1 MEKCM
6 EFPLED
12 LEITA
17 LAYGGDAVA
26 RRKSGKVCF
35 LPGVLPGEKVR
46 VTIREEKK
54 NYSYGTALEILE
66 KSPRRILP
74 ECTLECPSCPY
85 RMMDYP
91 FELEWKERQLR
102 EFAARLKK
110 MEVETILPPVG
121 AAERTQW
128 RNKVSFHLSK
138 GELCYVARDNVT
150 LLPVKDCLLAKKE
163 IREFLREGS
172 FRSRLE
178 RGAETVTFRVTEKD
192 GVSFFTDKTRREKVL
207 TETLGPFGEF
217 RVGMRSFFQINPV
230 MARRLAEEF
239 LLFAEE
245 TIPKEILELYC
256 GCGPFSILAAE
267 KYHIPC
273 SGIELDPSAIAHAK
287 ENASLHGVEKYCSF
301 HAGDAGEA
309 MKIFRR
315 GKSCEAGTLLVADP
329 PRTGL
334 APNVRSMVLDSGA
347 ENILYIS
354 CGPASLMRD
363 LDFLAEKYR
372 AEKML
377 LLDLFPS
384 TAHWESL
391 TLLRRR

>member
-1 MEKCM
+1 MEKGM
-6 EFPLED
+6 ELSPEELEV
-12 LEITA
+12 TS
-17 LAYGGDAVA
+17 LAYGGDGVA

-35 LPGVLPGEKVR
+35 LPGVLPGERALVS
-46 VTIREEKK
+46 IREEKK

-66 KSPRRILP
+66 KSPRRIRP

-85 RMMDYP
+85 RMMDYS

-128 RNKVSFHLSK
+128 RNKVSFHLSG
-138 GELCYVARDNVT
+138 GELCYVARDNVS
-150 LLPVKDCLLAKKE
+150 LVPVKDCLLAKKE

-178 RGAETVTFRVTEKD
+178 KGAETITFRATEKD
-192 GVSFFTDKTRREKVL
+192 GVCFFTDKTRGERVL

-217 RVGMRSFFQINPV
+217 RTGMRSFFQVNPV
-230 MARRLAEEF
+230 MAQRLAETF

-245 TIPKEILELYC
+245 ISPKEILELYC
-256 GCGPFSILAAE
+256 GCGLFSILAAE
-267 KYHIPC
+267 KFHIPC
-273 SGIELDPSAIAHAK
+273 SGIELDPSAIVCAK
-287 ENASLHGVEKYCSF
+287 ENASLHGVEKFCSF
-301 HAGDAGEA
+301 SAGDAGDA
-309 MKIFRR
+309 MKVFRR
-315 GKSCEAGTLLVADP
+315 GKTCGAGTLLVADP

-354 CGPASLMRD
+354 CGPAALMRD

-372 AEKML
+372 AEKMI